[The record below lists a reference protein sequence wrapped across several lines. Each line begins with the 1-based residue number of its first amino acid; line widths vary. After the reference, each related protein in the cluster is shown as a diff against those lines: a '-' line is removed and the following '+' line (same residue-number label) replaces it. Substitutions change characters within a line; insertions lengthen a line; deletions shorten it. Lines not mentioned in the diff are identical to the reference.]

1 MMLWLH
7 IGGGIATLLIVSAVA
22 WNVIRSKST
31 PWLRKSLP
39 LLAVWQ
45 TATGALLVVMGGS
58 FLRVCGMGV
67 VYLSILAVVYV
78 WSERKEQS
86 LAVETVDS

>member
-7 IGGGIATLLIVSAVA
+7 IGGGIAALLMVSVVA
-22 WNVIRSKST
+22 LNIMRGRST
-31 PWLRKSLP
+31 HLLRKSLP
-39 LLAVWQ
+39 ILAVWQ